1 MKMLDKLMEKVKQDQ
16 ERMAEMQRKL
26 EESKKLKQMV
36 ATIAIGSGGRITHVV
51 GKDSALDNLPPTESI
66 FE

>member
-1 MKMLDKLMEKVKQDQ
+1 MKLDKLMEKVKQDQ

-51 GKDSALDNLPPTESI
+51 GKDSELDNLPPTESI

>member
-1 MKMLDKLMEKVKQDQ
+1 MEKVKQDQ

-51 GKDSALDNLPPTESI
+51 GKDSELDNLPPTESI

>member
-1 MKMLDKLMEKVKQDQ
+1 MLDKLMEKVKQDQ

-26 EESKKLKQMV
+26 EEYKKLKQIV

-51 GKDSALDNLPPTESI
+51 GKDSELDNLPPTESI